1 MNYKD
6 DFAVFIL
13 SHGRAD
19 NLITLDALNKQNYT
33 GKIYIII
40 DDTDKQIDEYKKIE
54 NERIKVIVFDK
65 EKAAEKTDTI
75 DNFKKMNI
83 VVYARNKTWDIAEEL
98 GLKYFLVL
106 DDDYVEFNCRYNKDD
121 KLKSYHIKNLDEV
134 FIYMLDFLIK
144 TNADVVALAQSGDF
158 IGGKDGTQIKK
169 RILRKA
175 MNSFFCRTDRRLEFK
190 GSTNEDVTM
199 YVLEGSRGKLI
210 MTYTGIS
217 LTQQLT
223 QQNKGGLTDIYLE
236 QGTYVKSFYT
246 VIASP
251 SNVKVRS
258 MGWKNK
264 RLHHNVMWDYV
275 APKIINERYKK

>member
-19 NLITLDALNKQNYT
+19 NLITLDTLNKQKYT

-40 DDTDKQIDEYKKIE
+40 DDTDKQIDEYKKLE
-54 NERIKVIVFDK
+54 NDRIKVIVFDK

-134 FIYMLDFLIK
+134 FKNMLDFLIN

-190 GSTNEDVTM
+190 GSTNEDATM
-199 YVLEGSRGKLI
+199 YVLEGGRGKLI

-264 RLHHNVMWDYV
+264 RLHHNVAWNYV